1 MFAVP
6 AHRDRAITARPSTER
21 VGPKKETTMKNV
33 LRVVAVVLPLIGSAT
48 LAFAQTTRDQ
58 GVVTGSEQNTEEHL
72 GLPAYTHSDS
82 DAR

>member
-1 MFAVP
+1 MCAVP

-72 GLPAYTHSDS
+72 GLPAYTHPDS

>member
-1 MFAVP
+1 
-6 AHRDRAITARPSTER
+6 
-21 VGPKKETTMKNV
+21 MKNV

-72 GLPAYTHSDS
+72 GLPTYTNSDV
-82 DAR
+82 R